1 MLSETLL
8 SARADILHFLFMYTL
23 LLVCFALTAMSYFG
37 ANLTGFSTLH
47 SSLVSLI
54 KLNAANSKIDSREG
68 GGGYQSYSA
77 MSNVF
82 FLCFMLL
89 FLVTLVNT
97 LTAIV
102 IQHYVD

>member
-23 LLVCFALTAMSYFG
+23 LLLCFALTAMSYFG
-37 ANLTGFSTLH
+37 ANLSGFSTLL
-47 SSLVSLI
+47 SSLVTLI
-54 KLNAANSKIDSREG
+54 KLNAANSKFDYR
-68 GGGYQSYSA
+68 GGYHSYSP

-82 FLCFMLL
+82 FLCFMLV
-89 FLVTLVNT
+89 FLVAMVNT

>member
-37 ANLTGFSTLH
+37 ANLSGFSTLQQ
-47 SSLVSLI
+47 SLVSLI
-54 KLNAANSKIDSREG
+54 KLNAANSKFDYR
-68 GGGYQSYSA
+68 GGYQSYSP

-89 FLVTLVNT
+89 FLVTMVNT